1 MVLFCEQ
8 QASVLKTLAVKR
20 IGVLEDLANTVD
32 SDVLS
37 KDLLTLLFER
47 RHVETIGQLIVN
59 EKGVNKGVGGTYRE
73 ELVDVFGLHLDR
85 V

>member
-47 RHVETIGQLIVN
+47 RHVETIGQ
-59 EKGVNKGVGGTYRE
+59 RE

>member
-1 MVLFCEQ
+1 VVLFCEQ

-47 RHVETIGQLIVN
+47 RHVETIGQ
-59 EKGVNKGVGGTYRE
+59 RE